1 MSQVVKFQCGVMLKY
16 PNLLQSKEP
25 VDVAAYL
32 VLMGMSE
39 LNLLA
44 APLGLRIERIEL
56 NPFKRQA
63 YHLYTRSC
71 FDQMDSEQ
79 MPELLRMPIHELCL
93 SSKAG
98 YIYIRDHTI
107 SHTILYF

>member
-16 PNLLQSKEP
+16 LNLLQSKEP
-25 VDVAAYL
+25 VDVAVYL

-98 YIYIRDHTI
+98 YIYKRSYNIVF
-107 SHTILYF
+107 LNGP

>member
-1 MSQVVKFQCGVMLKY
+1 MKLYEPGSQISMWSDVQISQSSSKQRAGRCGRIPGTY
-16 PNLLQSKEP
+16 GN
-25 VDVAAYL
+25 
-32 VLMGMSE
+32 GC

-44 APLGLRIERIEL
+44 APLGLRIEI

-98 YIYIRDHTI
+98 YIYKRSYNII
-107 SHTILYF
+107 FLNGP

>member
-1 MSQVVKFQCGVMLKY
+1 MNQVVKFQCGVTFKY
-16 PNLLQSKEP
+16 HNLLQSKEP
-25 VDVAAYL
+25 VDVAVYL
-32 VLMGMSE
+32 VLMGMGVE
-39 LNLLA
+39 FILA
-44 APLGLRIERIEL
+44 APLGLRIEI

-98 YIYIRDHTI
+98 YIYKRSYNII
-107 SHTILYF
+107 FLNGP